1 MAIILAS
8 ASPRRSE
15 LLKQA
20 GCKFEIRVSHV
31 EEKLDSGCPPE
42 KLAVTLASKKALAVA
57 AEAEEDDVVIGADT
71 MVVLRGTVY
80 GKPTDRED
88 ACRMLSEL
96 SGQEHQVI
104 TGVAVVRGTGLWTDF
119 STTTVRMS
127 TLTPERIQ
135 RYIATGEPFG
145 KAGSYAIQGIGAL
158 LVEHING
165 CYNNVVGL
173 PLMTLASLL
182 ERAGVELL

>member
-20 GCKFEIRVSHV
+20 GCKFEVRVSHV
-31 EEKLDSGCPPE
+31 EEKLDTGLLPE
-42 KLAVTLASKKALAVA
+42 DLAISLAREKALAVA
-57 AEAEEDDVVIGADT
+57 ATAEEEDVVIGADT
-71 MVVLRGTVY
+71 LVVLRGKVY
-80 GKPTDRED
+80 GKPADPED
-88 ACRMLSEL
+88 AWRMLSEL

-104 TGVAVVRGTGLWTDF
+104 TGVAVVRGSRLWTDF
-119 STTTVRMS
+119 AITTVVMAA
-127 TLTPERIQ
+127 LPPKKIE

-158 LVEHING
+158 LVERISG

-173 PLMTLASLL
+173 PLVTLASLL
-182 ERAGVELL
+182 ERAGIELL